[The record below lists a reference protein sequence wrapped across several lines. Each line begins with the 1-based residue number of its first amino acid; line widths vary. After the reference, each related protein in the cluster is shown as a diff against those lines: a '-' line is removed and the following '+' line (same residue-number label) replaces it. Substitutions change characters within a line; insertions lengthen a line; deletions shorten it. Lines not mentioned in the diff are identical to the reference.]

1 MALGQGWPMPVT
13 ESASRTPPLI
23 YFKVYDNTNRKVIM
37 KFVEMFTRFKWSC
50 DSNKGLSGI
59 LNLLISYKL
68 TTKFGK
74 S

>member
-13 ESASRTPPLI
+13 ESASRTPLI

-59 LNLLISYKL
+59 LNLLIL
-68 TTKFGK
+68 IN
-74 S
+74 